1 MKSVHLKPDWDYQP
15 RINSPKGHHVTR
27 TQESTKLIDFI
38 QRSNEGA
45 LLLCGERGAGKTSL
59 LYSCINHI
67 NKPQEIIPVLLNAAS
82 INKIIESSDSENS
95 TKVTVQQFIR
105 SLYSKTKSLAF
116 LPDDLTKEIAELFSK
131 ATASQFSNKSKFE
144 LSKFLLKERTIKIN
158 LITASVV
165 FISGILSFFDIP
177 EKWILSPI
185 IFGAGASWFITNYT
199 FQRRESHSNVA
210 SQYLQHDYDL
220 ATMQSEFEELL
231 NKFSNNYR
239 IVFVI
244 DELDKLPNQVD
255 FVSSIKML
263 INQSNARYIFVS
275 DPPILSAITVPKSK
289 ESTLFSQYLFLKH
302 PTFDEMGEFLN
313 EIIDDTDFNTDDSD
327 FEIFKK
333 FLLFESRSHFFSLYG
348 IIRDYV
354 HKTTSDGNPVLE
366 FEINQSMTIKANLQK
381 SIEWIYDRRK
391 SPNNSEWEENNTL
404 LTHLY
409 SIAHELTVTP
419 IGTNF
424 TVEPTS
430 VKLGRGIPIGSTVAT
445 QTACSG
451 FLRFLVSQGY
461 LKSIPENTYS
471 TIGEFKKFNP
481 KPGGIFIEEQQ
492 IFVKRYEELIELAI
506 NFANIFNNYYNEAGT
521 VFNLDNIH
529 SKWDDAQ
536 NITGH
541 IPFSSY
547 VRYRDMYLN
556 IRKDSSAYY
565 TSSYLQPKNLE
576 LQNFSLELQNN
587 LSSII
592 HTILS
597 KQIPHASHSV
607 YGDINSSPILSS
619 TGIPNRNY
627 SHLVTDFTSTKPFK
641 IDRIV
646 FVVNP
651 NLDLPR
657 LIENSSLQKTLVI
670 FLSKKPFSVPSIPS
684 SVTKLKQALKARE
697 SPNYYLKMKIPID
710 FSEFD
715 NLISILTYLST

>member
-1 MKSVHLKPDWDYQP
+1 MKSAHLKPDWDYQP

-82 INKIIESSDSENS
+82 INKIIESSDRKNS
-95 TKVTVQQFIR
+95 TKITVQQFIR
-105 SLYSKTKSLAF
+105 SLYSKTKNLDF

-177 EKWILSPI
+177 EKWILSSI
-185 IFGAGASWFITNYT
+185 IFGAGASWFVTNYT

-220 ATMQSEFEELL
+220 ATMQSAFEELL

-255 FVSSIKML
+255 FVLSIKML

-275 DPPILSAITVPKSK
+275 DPTILSAITVPKSK

-313 EIIDDTDFNTDDSD
+313 EIIDDADFDTGDSD
-327 FEIFKK
+327 FKIFKK
-333 FLLFESRSHFFSLYG
+333 FLLFESRSHFFSLYA
-348 IIRDYV
+348 IIRDHV

-430 VKLGRGIPIGSTVAT
+430 VKLGRGIPIDSTVAT
-445 QTACSG
+445 QTACSD

-461 LKSIPENTYS
+461 IKSIQENTYS
-471 TIGEFKKFNP
+471 TIGEFKKFNS
-481 KPGGIFIEEQQ
+481 KPGGIFIEEQK
-492 IFVKRYEELIELAI
+492 IFVKLYEELIELAI
-506 NFANIFNNYYNEAGT
+506 NFANIFNNYHNEAGT

-536 NITGH
+536 KINGNIL
-541 IPFSSY
+541 FSSY
-547 VRYRDMYLN
+547 VIYRDMYLN
-556 IRKDSSAYY
+556 ISKDSSAYY
-565 TSSYLQPKNLE
+565 TSSYLQPKILE
-576 LQNFSLELQNN
+576 LQNASLELQNN
-587 LSSII
+587 LPSII
-592 HTILS
+592 HVVLS

-619 TGIPNRNY
+619 TGIPNRNCK
-627 SHLVTDFTSTKPFK
+627 HFVMNFISTKPFK

-646 FVVNP
+646 LVINP

-657 LIENSSLQKTLVI
+657 LIENSPLQKTLVI
-670 FLSKKPFSVPSIPS
+670 FLSKKPFSVPSVPL
-684 SVTKLKQALKARE
+684 SVTELKQALRARE
-697 SPNYYLKMKIPID
+697 SSNYYLKMKIPID

>member
-1 MKSVHLKPDWDYQP
+1 MKSAHLKPDWDYQP

-67 NKPQEIIPVLLNAAS
+67 NKPQEIIPVLLNAAL
-82 INKIIESSDSENS
+82 INKIIESSDRKNS
-95 TKVTVQQFIR
+95 TKITVQQFIR
-105 SLYSKTKSLAF
+105 SLYSKAKSLDF
-116 LPDDLTKEIAELFSK
+116 LSDDLTKKIAELFSK

-158 LITASVV
+158 LITGIVV
-165 FISGILSFFDIP
+165 FISGILSLFDMP
-177 EKWILSPI
+177 EKWILPSI
-185 IFGAGASWFITNYT
+185 LFGAGVSWLVTNYT

-220 ATMQSEFEELL
+220 ATMQSEFEEVL
-231 NKFSNNYR
+231 NKFSDKYR
-239 IVFVI
+239 IVFII

-255 FVSSIKML
+255 FVLSIKML
-263 INQSNARYIFVS
+263 INQSDARYIFIS
-275 DPPILSAITVPKSK
+275 DPTILSAITVPKSK

-302 PTFDEMGEFLN
+302 PTFDEMGGFLN
-313 EIIDDTDFNTDDSD
+313 EIIDDADFDTGNSD
-327 FEIFKK
+327 FKIFKK
-333 FLLFESRSHFFSLYG
+333 FLLFESRSHFFSLYA
-348 IIRDYV
+348 IIRDHV
-354 HKTTSDGNPVLE
+354 HKTTSGGNPVLE

-424 TVEPTS
+424 TVGSTS

-445 QTACSG
+445 QTACSD

-471 TIGEFKKFNP
+471 TIGEFKKFNS

-536 NITGH
+536 KINGN
-541 IPFSSY
+541 IPFNSY
-547 VRYRDMYLN
+547 AVYRDMYLN
-556 IRKDSSAYY
+556 IRRDSSTYY
-565 TSSYLQPKNLE
+565 TSADLRPKISE
-576 LQNFSLELQNN
+576 LQNFSLKLQNN
-587 LSSII
+587 LLHII
-592 HTILS
+592 HTILP
-597 KQIPHASHSV
+597 KQIPYASHSV
-607 YGDINSSPILSS
+607 HGDINSSPILNF
-619 TGIPNRNY
+619 TGIPNRNCN
-627 SHLVTDFTSTKPFK
+627 HFVMNFTSTKPFK
-641 IDRIV
+641 IDRVAFMI
-646 FVVNP
+646 NP
-651 NLDLPR
+651 DLDLPR

-670 FLSKKPFSVPSIPS
+670 FLSKKPFSVPSIPL
-684 SVTKLKQALKARE
+684 SVTELKQALKARE
-697 SPNYYLKMKIPID
+697 SSNYYLKMKIPID